1 MEKQTDFSEQ
11 RINEIK
17 KKFQSLDISGTGNL
31 RRDVVAQI
39 LMGEGTQL
47 DRLMTALL
55 FEKYD
60 KDGDKMINLDEFIC
74 FCREMDQLSDV
85 DILRQIFDL
94 ADVDKNH
101 YLDLSEVKRIGQ
113 LMGLDVNENDS
124 IATIKALDRNSDN
137 LIDFNEFCTI
147 LSF

>member
-1 MEKQTDFSEQ
+1 MEKTVFSEE
-11 RINEIK
+11 RIEEIK
-17 KKFQSLDISGTGNL
+17 KKFQSLDIGGTGYL

-39 LMGEGTQL
+39 LMGEGNQL

-55 FEKYD
+55 FERYD
-60 KDGDKMINLDEFIC
+60 ADGDQMINLDEFIC
-74 FCREMDQLSDV
+74 FCREMDQLSDI

-101 YLDLSEVKRIGQ
+101 YLDISEVKRIGQ
-113 LMGLDVNENDS
+113 LMGLDVNEYDS

-137 LIDFNEFCTI
+137 LIDFSEFCTI
-147 LSF
+147 LSM